1 MARVV
6 DVAGPW
12 QVMAIE
18 CDRGGRVVLLSKKS
32 LTGPRLSIVTQDD
45 RGREMVDRIRCPKT
59 LRALARAILRTVPA
73 PKKRNTKRRK

>member
-12 QVMAIE
+12 QVIAIE
-18 CDRGGRVVLLSKKS
+18 CDRGSRVVLFSKKS
-32 LTGPRLSIVTQDD
+32 LTGPRLSIVTQ
-45 RGREMVDRIRCPKT
+45 GGSETIDRIRCPKT

-73 PKKRNTKRRK
+73 PKRNTKRRK